1 MVTDRTEVH
10 SVLLCFVKVNFDLVV
25 LLFSDSAYGGT
36 VDYTYDGLGV
46 THTYTIELRP
56 SESADNGDESGFI
69 LPACQIIDSGREI
82 MAAFKAITPV
92 MAKSERKVKRKRK
105 LTSQHS
111 T

>member
-1 MVTDRTEVH
+1 M
-10 SVLLCFVKVNFDLVV
+10 
-25 LLFSDSAYGGT
+25 
-36 VDYTYDGLGV
+36 DYTYDGLGV

-56 SESADNGDESGFI
+56 SDSADESGFI

-105 LTSQHS
+105 LTSQRS

>member
-1 MVTDRTEVH
+1 MH
-10 SVLLCFVKVNFDLVV
+10 
-25 LLFSDSAYGGT
+25 FSDPAYGVT
-36 VDYTYDGLGV
+36 VDYTYDRLGV
-46 THTYTIELRP
+46 THSYVIELRP
-56 SESADNGDESGFI
+56 SESADNGGESGFI

-82 MAAFKAITPV
+82 MAAFKAITPF